1 MPPTASSNPTSLSLL
16 DIQRLPKT
24 KDSGPPNNQEVFNG
38 RATSSPSSASLSP
51 VQPPLR
57 LDTGGLSFQ
66 QMPVDNVNN
75 RTVDGAVSEMT
86 TTALQ
91 KQGGSAP
98 GMTFNSVFHQAANTT
113 VGTSVPGNMMM
124 DSLSMP
130 NADHAATSVVDFV
143 SKWTTENEANL
154 LGKASPG
161 VDVLKP
167 NLGTDQW
174 FYRDPQGD
182 IQGMTV

>member
-1 MPPTASSNPTSLSLL
+1 ML
-16 DIQRLPKT
+16 DVQRLPKT

-57 LDTGGLSFQ
+57 LDTSGLSFQ

-91 KQGGSAP
+91 KQTGSAP
-98 GMTFNSVFHQAANTT
+98 GMTFNSGFHQAANTT
-113 VGTSVPGNMMM
+113 VGASVPVGGNMMM

-130 NADHAATSVVDFV
+130 NAEQAATSVVDFV

-161 VDVLKP
+161 VDVL
-167 NLGTDQW
+167 NDQW